1 MTAPAAESG
10 NRSYRVKAYRG
21 TRNWHRRIAD
31 YARIVTDGEGKPP
44 AREQAETLRQELAA
58 RSQRQ
63 GLGWTH
69 IDIQPTNQEQPS

>member
-1 MTAPAAESG
+1 MSAYQVA
-10 NRSYRVKAYRG
+10 AYRG
-21 TRNWHRRIAD
+21 ARNWHRRIAD
-31 YARIVTDGEGKPP
+31 YRQVVSDGEGKPA

-69 IDIQPTNQEQPS
+69 IDIQPTNQE